1 MTFRILAIKLA
12 TRLKVFLQFQYDEEM
27 KGRHFPGGG
36 KGVPPDPEV
45 RLRERV
51 QKVAHALEYISILS
65 SWIYHNGN
73 PLGCSVSV
81 IAW

>member
-45 RLRERV
+45 RQIE
-51 QKVAHALEYISILS
+51 
-65 SWIYHNGN
+65 
-73 PLGCSVSV
+73 
-81 IAW
+81 